1 MMIGM
6 KTMTFKNIL
15 QPFFFML
22 MLAMSVNAYA
32 MTLQQA
38 MGQLGTYKSQGLV
51 GEQPNGYLGTV
62 KNQNDADELVKL
74 INQARLEQYQ
84 KMANNNQ
91 VAMSDIQALA
101 GQKAIQ
107 KTPSGYYIQMN
118 GQWIKK

>member
-1 MMIGM
+1 M
-6 KTMTFKNIL
+6 KTMTFKKIL
-15 QPFFFML
+15 QPFFFMV
-22 MLAMSVNAYA
+22 MLAISVNAYA

-38 MGQLGTYKSQGLV
+38 MGQLGSYKSQGLV

-62 KNQNDADELVKL
+62 KNQNNADDLVKL
-74 INQARLEQYQ
+74 INQARLAQYQ

-91 VAMSDIQALA
+91 VSVSDIQALA

-107 KTPSGYYIQMN
+107 KTPSGYYIQIN